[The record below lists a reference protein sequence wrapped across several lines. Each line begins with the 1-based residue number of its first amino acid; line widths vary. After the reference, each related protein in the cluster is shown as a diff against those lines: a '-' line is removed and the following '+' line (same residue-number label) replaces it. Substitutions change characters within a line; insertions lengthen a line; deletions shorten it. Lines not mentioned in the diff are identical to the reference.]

1 MCYITSSPARN
12 GKRRRVVNVEGVSP
26 YDAKRIALAN
36 KYAKDMREL
45 TTFEGWLRNLRKFGH
60 FFVEESKANA
70 FARFCETSGQRVCGG
85 AVEHGMKLIYID

>member
-1 MCYITSSPARN
+1 MCYITSSI
-12 GKRRRVVNVEGVSP
+12 GKSGRRHVVNVEGMTVRQ
-26 YDAKRIALAN
+26 AKEVLRNRRFDNQLNEI
-36 KYAKDMREL
+36 R
-45 TTFEGWLRNLRKFGH
+45 TFEGWLRNLRKFGH